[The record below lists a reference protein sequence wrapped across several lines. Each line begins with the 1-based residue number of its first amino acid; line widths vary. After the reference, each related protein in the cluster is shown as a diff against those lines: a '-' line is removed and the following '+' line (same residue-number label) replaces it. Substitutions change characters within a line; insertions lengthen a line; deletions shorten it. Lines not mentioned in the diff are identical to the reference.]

1 MNIKLRLQSLEAR
14 EAVKDGVF
22 LIVSEE
28 DGKCYSTKNGK
39 KKRFRSVDDAKAALY
54 EKYGNP
60 VIIIVDL

>member
-39 KKRFRSVDDAKAALY
+39 KKYFMSEEEAKAAIY
-54 EKYGNP
+54 EKSGNP
-60 VIIIVDL
+60 IIILVDL

>member
-28 DGKCYSTKNGK
+28 DGKCYTTKNGK
-39 KKRFRSVDDAKAALY
+39 KKHFRSEDEAKEAIY